1 MKKLILFDLDGT
13 LLDTLEDLSAAV
25 NHALALRGLPEL
37 GVERYRKMVGH
48 GVRNLVQRALEAAC
62 EVARDNGAEKN
73 YFLEGFPKNQFFSA
87 EDLNVDEK
95 AGENYFSQGFA
106 KNQFSPAE
114 YEQAIDAALA
124 DFREYYQQHIDV
136 HTRPYEG
143 MPELLEDLQKAGVM
157 MAVTSNKFQE
167 GTEYLIR
174 RFFPGIDFVSILGN
188 RPGYPLKPSP
198 EIVQEVLKRA
208 GLAAEEALLVGD
220 SPTDMRTAANG
231 GIKGLAVSW
240 GYRSAEELEPV
251 LRELFAE
258 GAQMVG
264 SVPALRI
271 ALLGF
276 YVSEPFSTAP
286 SAFETPLQQLIY
298 ETFASAEIPFSR
310 VDTDPGITMEDCA
323 HISARIGVQIVK
335 TIFLC
340 NRQQTEFY
348 LYVTSHD
355 KPFVTRDFCSALG
368 IPRVSFA
375 SAERLWE
382 RTGVRVGATTIL
394 SAVWPACAGVHL
406 VMDASIA
413 ASEWFACTDGTPT
426 CFVKLHTR
434 DLLDKYLA
442 GKELKLIAE

>member
-1 MKKLILFDLDGT
+1 LPLNMKKLILFDLDGT
-13 LLDTLEDLSAAV
+13 LLDTLEDLSEAV
-25 NHALALRGLPEL
+25 NHTLALRGLPEL

-95 AGENYFSQGFA
+95 AGENV
-106 KNQFSPAE
+106 
-114 YEQAIDAALA
+114 QAIDAALA

-208 GLAAEEALLVGD
+208 GVAAEDALLVGD

-231 GIKGLAVSW
+231 GIEGLAVSW

-426 CFVKLHTR
+426 CFVTLQTH
-434 DLLDKYLA
+434 DLLDKYLN
-442 GKELKLIAE
+442 GKEIRVIE